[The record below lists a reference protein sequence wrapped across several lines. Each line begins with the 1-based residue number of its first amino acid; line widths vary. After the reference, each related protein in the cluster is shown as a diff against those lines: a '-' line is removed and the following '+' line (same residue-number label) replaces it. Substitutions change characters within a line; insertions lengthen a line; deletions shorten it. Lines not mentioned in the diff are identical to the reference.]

1 MLKKSVEEFKL
12 ELKKYKDNELLLL
25 KYPDLYGP
33 AEINEGELNVV
44 DDMQNQINANKHRIG
59 LLDSLNKK
67 LSVSIKKL
75 NEKRESIDQSFN
87 KSNSKLDL
95 NETNENY
102 FMKQKDSRRASLNET
117 PRIEKNALTRPVPLF
132 KLENEMNQ
140 SIKAEK

>member
-25 KYPDLYGP
+25 KYPDLYCP

-95 NETNENY
+95 NETNEIY
-102 FMKQKDSRRASLNET
+102 ET
-117 PRIEKNALTRPVPLF
+117 LLYGFSENSNVSIVKNIENLHF
-132 KLENEMNQ
+132 KEIYN
-140 SIKAEK
+140 